1 MHKRGPQMADVLL
14 NPKWGYRFLLL
25 LLCAVI
31 LFLNLLPINT
41 APRAW
46 GAPDLIPCL
55 IFSWTLRRPS
65 YAPTILVA
73 LIAFSADMILQRP
86 PGLFAAA
93 FLIANEFLRSRAAD
107 ISTGTFTVEWAY
119 VALALTAAVLFERVL
134 LNITLVDTNPL
145 RLTLTQLVITLLAY
159 PAVAAF
165 CHFALKLR
173 FQSPSDVR
181 MEGAIQ

>member
-1 MHKRGPQMADVLL
+1 
-14 NPKWGYRFLLL
+14 
-25 LLCAVI
+25 
-31 LFLNLLPINT
+31 
-41 APRAW
+41 
-46 GAPDLIPCL
+46 
-55 IFSWTLRRPS
+55 
-65 YAPTILVA
+65 
-73 LIAFSADMILQRP
+73 MILQRP
-86 PGLFAAA
+86 PGLFAAG

>member
-1 MHKRGPQMADVLL
+1 MADALL
-14 NPKWGYRFLLL
+14 NPKWGYRFLLSF
-25 LLCAVI
+25 LCAVV

-46 GAPDLIPCL
+46 GAPDLIVCL
-55 IFSWTLRRPS
+55 IFAWTLRRPR

-86 PGLFAAA
+86 PGLFAAG

-107 ISTGTFTVEWAY
+107 ISTGTFTIEWAY
-119 VALALTAAVLFERVL
+119 VTLALIAALLFERLL
-134 LNITLVDTNPL
+134 LNLTLAKTNPL
-145 RLTLTQLVITLLAY
+145 HLTLTQLVITLLAY
-159 PAVAAF
+159 PVVAVF
-165 CHFALKLR
+165 CHFVLKLR

-181 MEGAIQ
+181 MEGPTI

>member
-1 MHKRGPQMADVLL
+1 MMANALR

-25 LLCAVI
+25 FLCALI

-41 APRAW
+41 APSVW
-46 GAPDLIPCL
+46 SAPDLIACL
-55 IFSWTLRRPS
+55 IFAWTLRRPS

-86 PGLFAAA
+86 PGLYAAG

-107 ISTGTFTVEWAY
+107 IGTGSFTIEWAY
-119 VALALTAAVLFERVL
+119 VALALIAALIFKRL
-134 LNITLVDTNPL
+134 LLHITLADNNSL
-145 RLTLTQLVITLLAY
+145 SLTLTQLLITLLAY
-159 PAVAAF
+159 PVVAAF

-173 FQSPSDVR
+173 FQSPSDIRVK
-181 MEGAIQ
+181 GANP